1 MKPELQYLVWTT
13 VLTGLL
19 WIPYIIDRAMV
30 RGVQDAM
37 GYPENPKPG
46 APWAQRLQKAH
57 YNAVENLV
65 LFAALVLTA
74 QTIGLSTPAIG
85 TAAAV
90 YFWAR
95 LAHAVVYTFGIP
107 WLRTLSWT
115 VGWFALA
122 VIAWQILAR

>member
-1 MKPELQYLVWTT
+1 MKTELLYLVWTT

-19 WIPYIIDRAMV
+19 WIPYIVDRGMV

-37 GYPENPKPG
+37 GYPENPKPQS
-46 APWAQRLQKAH
+46 AWAQRLQKAH

-74 QTIGLSTPAIG
+74 NAIGLADPAIG
-85 TAAAV
+85 TAAVV

-95 LAHAVVYTFGIP
+95 VVHAAVYTFGIP
-107 WLRTLSWT
+107 WVRTLSWT
-115 VGWFALA
+115 VGWLALA
-122 VIAWQILAR
+122 VIAWKILAA